1 MRPWIAAFF
10 IFVLL
15 MMVPNTTQAREEL
28 LRRVLATD
36 ETQQLR
42 ALSAEFEQEAA
53 ALGKSPVSLDALNT
67 HFFGPAGFSSLTDS
81 AAPEGS
87 SIAAVLEN
95 RRGTCV
101 GLAIVYL
108 AMAQRL
114 GLDAHAVATPVHL
127 FVRVR
132 LPDGSVRNVEL
143 MEGGIH
149 LDDDIYRRRY
159 RIDPAAIEAGVFM
172 RDLTNEEA
180 VAHLL
185 SNQGVALSKQ
195 DKPRKALE
203 RYRKAL
209 KLHPTLVAAWYNYGI
224 DLMNLG
230 RLKKALAAFDSA
242 ISIYPADAQAHNNRG
257 LVKVKL
263 GDLAGARADFQKA
276 LQLDPSLAEADANL
290 RRLNSAQ

>member
-1 MRPWIAAFF
+1 
-10 IFVLL
+10 LL
-15 MMVPNTTQAREEL
+15 T
-28 LRRVLATD
+28 
-36 ETQQLR
+36 
-42 ALSAEFEQEAA
+42 
-53 ALGKSPVSLDALNT
+53 VSLAELPRHEQRNLLARLDAEAEVLHTEGLHGLNVR
-67 HFFGPAGFSSLTDS
+67 FFGPAGFTGISDT

-114 GLDAHAVATPVHL
+114 GLDAHAAATPVHL

-132 LPDGSVRNVEL
+132 LPDGVRNVEL

-172 RDLTNEEA
+172 RDLTDEET

-185 SNQGVALSKQ
+185 SNQGVAFSKQ
-195 DKPRKALE
+195 GKPRKALE

-209 KLHPTLVAAWYNYGI
+209 KLHPKLVAAWYNYGI
-224 DLMNLG
+224 DLVNLG
-230 RLKKALAAFDSA
+230 RLKKAQAAFDRA

-276 LQLDPSLAEADANL
+276 LQLDPSLAEAESNL
-290 RRLNSAQ
+290 RRLNSGQ